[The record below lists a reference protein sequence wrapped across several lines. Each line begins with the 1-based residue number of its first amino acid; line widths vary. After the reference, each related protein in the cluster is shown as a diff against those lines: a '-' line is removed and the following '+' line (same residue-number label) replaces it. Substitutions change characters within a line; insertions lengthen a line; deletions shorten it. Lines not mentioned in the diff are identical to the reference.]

1 MLKDYSVII
10 PYYYCLTKSISQK
23 LSFFFLKDIN
33 PLSQP
38 FSSNFIYFLF
48 ERKILPLEYLD
59 SFSCAMFIFN
69 ILHFSKVF
77 FFFVKCFVL
86 YKWYIN
92 LIN

>member
-23 LSFFFLKDIN
+23 LSFFFKDIN

-38 FSSNFIYFLF
+38 FSYNFIYFLF

-77 FFFVKCFVL
+77 FFFCKMLCFIQMVH
-86 YKWYIN
+86 KPD
-92 LIN
+92 